1 MQLGSSWGRVQ
12 LQGAARAQEC
22 PGAPGGL
29 STLPPAHLPAAL
41 GIIRASPLNSEELGL
56 AVQPCLVLLSRAAQ
70 SLVCAQ
76 SYSFCYK
83 MLFPSNLSLCFACIS
98 SQWRCL
104 NPGGLDVFS

>member
-1 MQLGSSWGRVQ
+1 MQLGSSWGQVQ
-12 LQGAARAQEC
+12 LQGTARAQEC

-41 GIIRASPLNSEELGL
+41 GIIRASPLNSEQLGL
-56 AVQPCLVLLSRAAQ
+56 AVLLSRAAQ